1 MDDSVINA
9 HLGNGLPR
17 PRRAGYLPRVDF
29 RVLGPLE
36 VAGAE
41 GSVPLGGPK
50 QRAVLAHLLVRSNE
64 SVSIDTLIDGL
75 WGDEPPERA
84 RGTIQAYVHNLRKAL
99 GPARIESRAPGYV
112 LRVEP
117 DELDSSRFEA
127 LLRDSR
133 RLGEEP
139 SRAAEVLSEGLALW
153 RGPAFADL
161 EGLASLQGEIARLGE
176 LKLQALEDR
185 IGFELA
191 AGRQQGVLGELELLV
206 HEHPLR
212 ERLWEHLM
220 LARYRAGRQGDALAA
235 FDAARLVLADELG
248 VDPSPELR
256 RLQEQI
262 LRQDPSLELRGQP
275 LRGYQLL
282 ERIGDGAFGAVY
294 RALQPQV
301 GREVAIK
308 SIHAELANDPGFIR
322 RFEREAQ
329 LVARL
334 EHPHVVPLYDYW
346 RDADGAYLVMRF
358 LRGGSLR
365 ERLEKDGSLAALEA
379 SSILDQIAEALS
391 AAHRQGII
399 HRDVRPENVLLDD
412 EGNAYLSDFQIAMDS
427 SDQDATGPRT
437 IGSHAYSSPEQISG
451 GPITPPTDIY
461 SLGIVLYES
470 LVGRYPFP
478 DGSPAD
484 PVHRRL
490 HDRPPSVLTARPELS
505 TAVDAVIARATKEDP
520 GHRYADVVLL
530 ADAFREAIGGEAT
543 EVHRAPLIGDHNPYK
558 GLRPF
563 DEADAPDFFGR
574 EALVERL
581 VARLSEDVDGA
592 RFLGVVGPSGS
603 GKSSLVNAGLVPA
616 LRGGA
621 LPGSAAWF
629 FVEMSP
635 GARPFEEL
643 EGALRRIAVNPPGS
657 LLEQLESDGRGF
669 LAAVERALPPDA
681 SELLLVIDQF
691 EELFTKAEDEES
703 RTRFMASL
711 VSAAMDPDSRIR
723 IVITLRG
730 DFYDRPLGYQVFGE
744 LLGARTQTVGP
755 LSPQEL
761 ERAVAG
767 PAERVGLTP
776 EPALLAEVV
785 ADAADRP
792 GALPLLQFAL
802 TEVFERRRNGRL
814 TLADYHEVGGLGGAL
829 AGRAEHL
836 YETGDDGH
844 RETVRQMF
852 LHIVDVGDAVQ
863 GLRRRVRRSQ
873 LGAMEVDPSAMA
885 LAIDEFESQRLLTFD
900 RDPVTREPTVE
911 VAHEALLRGWGRLT
925 EWIETARD
933 DVKTERRLAAE
944 AAEWEEGGRDP
955 SFLLR
960 GSRLGQ
966 FEAWAAATNVALAS
980 GDREYLTASID
991 LRERERRLE
1000 EAQRDQEASLKRR
1013 SVLRLRG
1020 LVAVLTVGALVAA
1033 GLALVA
1039 ADRGRRAEREARVAM
1054 ARELAAAAV
1063 ANLDVDTERSMLLAL
1078 QAVETTYR
1086 VDGTVLPEAEEV
1098 LHRALQAHRLVYT
1111 VPGYLGEFSSD
1122 GSRLLVA
1129 GLDSGSADI
1138 YDAATGERLS
1148 TTIGAG
1154 SQSQAGRNQR
1164 LEVAFSADGGL
1175 FATWSDSS
1183 SDIRLF
1189 KTATGEEVRRL
1200 SVPEGPL
1207 YDPQFSPDG
1216 RFIETGGPAQPL
1228 SEGGCCPQTYLFDLR
1243 TGALLNIKNE
1253 IGPIAFSPD
1262 GKRQLTAD
1270 SWSPG
1275 AGVWE
1280 AGYVHDVRA
1289 HDRRPLGQEAG
1300 VPLYRLPGQR
1310 ADVPIYEGLVGT
1322 RRLRGLTLLGHKGD
1336 VNGAAW
1342 SPHGARIATSSP
1354 DQLNVWD
1361 ASTPKHYELKDP
1373 SNLLLPEFT
1382 VSPPT
1387 GLFTSVAFGPGSQM
1401 ATGMSDGTTVVWK
1414 LSADGA
1420 KPILTLAGHEAAV
1433 VYADFSPNGTRL
1445 ITSSSDGTVKVWD
1458 ITPGGG
1464 GTEWLTLPG
1473 AGGLTYSPDGSR
1485 LAIGS
1490 EDGAVHVYD
1499 AATGRESLVLK
1510 AHKGRVNALAFDPSG
1525 SLLAS
1530 AGFTDGT
1537 ARIWDADSGILR
1549 ATVDLSRFLKPSI
1562 PPPRRCGLHPMGLKQ
1577 VFDLA
1582 FSPDGEL
1589 LTTGGWFG
1597 PSSTLVWDS
1606 STGALQR
1613 ILVQGP
1619 DSQDQ
1624 WGRSVDFSPD
1634 GKLVAGEGRD
1644 LVFVWA
1650 VQDGRLVARIGQQ
1663 QVNAL
1668 AFSPDGRRLITGSL
1682 EGDVDVW
1689 DASTGRELDA
1699 LSGNLGQVLDISF
1712 SPDGT
1717 RVATSSTDG
1726 TVRLWDLRTGQQL
1739 LTLASGVAGE
1749 VGDRSKFCFRRNR
1762 NAYLGV
1768 GGKLAFSPDGTR
1780 LAYTA
1785 ADGTVR
1791 VLALNIDDLIHL
1803 ARSRLTR
1810 SWTQDECITY
1820 LHLDGCPTTLD

>member
-1 MDDSVINA
+1 MNDPATSA
-9 HLGNGLPR
+9 YQGAGLPR
-17 PRRAGYLPRVDF
+17 PKRARYLPSVDF
-29 RVLGPLE
+29 RVLGPFE

-41 GSVPLGGPK
+41 GSIPLGGPK
-50 QRAVLAHLLVRSNE
+50 QRAVLALLLVRPNQ

-75 WGDEPPERA
+75 WGDEPPDRA
-84 RGTIQAYVHNLRKAL
+84 RGTIQAYIHNLRRAL
-99 GPARIESRAPGYV
+99 GPDRIVSHAGYA
-112 LRVEP
+112 LRVQP
-117 DELDSSRFEA
+117 DELDSSRFEM

-139 SRAAEVLSEGLALW
+139 SRAAEVLREGLDLW

-176 LKLQALEDR
+176 LRLRAIEDR

-191 AGRQQGVLGELELLV
+191 VGRQEHVLGELELLV

-212 ERLWEHLM
+212 ERLWEQLM

-235 FDAARLVLADELG
+235 FDAARRVLADELG

-262 LRQDPSLELRGQP
+262 LQQDPSLELRGQP

-282 ERIGDGAFGAVY
+282 ERIGDGVFGVVY

-358 LRGGSLR
+358 MRGGSLR
-365 ERLEKDGSLAALEA
+365 LLLEKDGGLAALEA
-379 SSILDQIAEALS
+379 SSIFDQIAEALS
-391 AAHRQGII
+391 AAHRQGVI
-399 HRDVRPENVLLDD
+399 HRDVKPENVLLDE
-412 EGNAYLSDFQIAMDS
+412 EGNAYLSDFGIAMDS
-427 SDQDATGPRT
+427 SDPDTTGPRM
-437 IGSHAYSSPEQISG
+437 IGSHTYSSPEQISG
-451 GPITPPTDIY
+451 GPITPQADVY

-470 LVGRYPFP
+470 LVGRHPFL

-484 PVHRRL
+484 LVHRHL
-490 HDRPPSVLTARPELS
+490 HDGPPSILTARPEFS
-505 TAVDAVIARATKEDP
+505 PAVDAVIATATNEDP
-520 GHRYADVVLL
+520 ADRYADVVVL
-530 ADAFREAIGGEAT
+530 ADAFREAIGAGAT
-543 EVHRAPLIGDHNPYK
+543 EVHGAPLIGDHNPYK

-581 VARLSEDVDGA
+581 VARLSERVDGS
-592 RFLGVVGPSGS
+592 RFLGVVGASGS
-603 GKSSLVNAGLVPA
+603 GKSSVIRAGLVPA
-616 LRGGA
+616 LRRGA
-621 LPGSAAWF
+621 LPGSEAWF
-629 FVEMSP
+629 FIEMSP
-635 GARPFEEL
+635 GALPFEEL
-643 EGALRRIAVNPPGS
+643 EAALRRIAVNPPSS
-657 LLEQLESDGRGF
+657 LVEQLENDESGLLR
-669 LAAVERALPPDA
+669 AVERVLPPDG

-691 EELFTKAEDEES
+691 EELFTRVEDEEI
-703 RTRFMASL
+703 RGRFMESL
-711 VSAAMDPDSRIR
+711 VSAAMDPGSRIR
-723 IVITLRG
+723 IVVTLRG
-730 DFYDRPLGYQVFGE
+730 DFYDRPLGYQAFGE

-767 PAERVGLTP
+767 PAERVGVTP

-802 TEVFERRRNGRL
+802 TEVFERRRNGTL
-814 TLADYHEVGGLGGAL
+814 TLAEYQGVGGLGGAL

-836 YETGDDGH
+836 YETGDDGY
-844 RETVRQMF
+844 RETIRQMF
-852 LHIVDVGDAVQ
+852 LHIVDVEDAVE

-873 LGAMEVDPSAMA
+873 LGAMEVDPAAMA
-885 LAIDEFESQRLLTFD
+885 LAIDEFENQRLLTFD

-911 VAHEALLRGWGRLT
+911 VAHEALLRDWGRLT

-944 AAEWEEGGRDP
+944 AADWEQGGRDP

-966 FEAWAAATNVALAS
+966 FEAWAAETDVALAS

-991 LRERERRLE
+991 QRERERRVE
-1000 EAQRDQEASLKRR
+1000 EAQREREASLKRR
-1013 SVLRLRG
+1013 SVVRLRA
-1020 LVAVLTVGALVAA
+1020 LVAVLTAGALIAA

-1086 VDGTVLPEAEEV
+1086 VDRTVLPEAEEV

-1111 VPGYLGEFSSD
+1111 VPGYHGEFNAD
-1122 GSRLLVA
+1122 GTRLLVA
-1129 GLDSGSADI
+1129 GLKPGTADV

-1154 SQSQAGRNQR
+1154 SESQVGGNER
-1164 LEVAFSADGGL
+1164 LGLAFSADGRF
-1175 FATWSDSS
+1175 FATWSDFSP
-1183 SDIRLF
+1183 DIRLF
-1189 KTATGEEVRRL
+1189 ETATGEEVRRL

-1207 YDPQFSPDG
+1207 SKPQFSPDG
-1216 RFIETGGPAQPL
+1216 RFLATGGPAQRL

-1243 TGALLNIKNE
+1243 TGELLSINNE

-1275 AGVWE
+1275 AGMWE

-1289 HDRRPLGQEAG
+1289 HDQRPLGQEAG
-1300 VPLYRLPGQR
+1300 VPLYHLPGQQ
-1310 ADVPIYEGLVGT
+1310 ADVPIYEGPVGT
-1322 RRLRGLTLLGHKGD
+1322 ERLRGLTLFGHKGD
-1336 VNGAAW
+1336 VNGATW

-1361 ASTPKHYELKDP
+1361 ASTPKHYRLKDP
-1373 SNLLLPEFT
+1373 SNHVLPEFT
-1382 VSPPT
+1382 VSPPA
-1387 GLFTSVAFGPGSQM
+1387 GLFTTVAFGPGSRI

-1414 LSADGA
+1414 ISIDGA
-1420 KPILTLAGHEAAV
+1420 KPILALAGHDAAV
-1433 VYADFSPNGTRL
+1433 AGADFSPDGTRL
-1445 ITSSSDGTVKVWD
+1445 VTSSNDGTVKVWD

-1473 AGGLTYSPDGSR
+1473 AGGLAYSPDGSR

-1490 EDGAVHVYD
+1490 EDGAVDVYD
-1499 AATGRESLVLK
+1499 AATGRRSLVLRG
-1510 AHKGRVNALAFDPSG
+1510 HEGRVNALAFDPSG

-1530 AGFTDGT
+1530 AGFADGT
-1537 ARIWDADSGILR
+1537 ARIWAAESGIER

-1577 VFDLA
+1577 VFDVA
-1582 FSPDGEL
+1582 FSPDGSM

-1597 PSSTLVWDS
+1597 PSSTLIWAPA
-1606 STGALQR
+1606 TGALQR
-1613 ILVQGP
+1613 ILAQGP

-1650 VQDGRLVARIGQQ
+1650 VQDGRLVARIPQQ

-1668 AFSPDGRRLITGSL
+1668 AFSPDGRRLVTGSL

-1689 DASTGRELDA
+1689 EARTGRQLDA
-1699 LSGNLGQVLDISF
+1699 LSGNLGQVLDLAV
-1712 SPDGT
+1712 SPDGA

-1726 TVRLWDLRTGQQL
+1726 TVRLWDLGTGRQL
-1739 LTLASGVAGE
+1739 LTLANGVAGE
-1749 VGDRSKFCFRRNR
+1749 VGAKSKTCFRRNR

-1791 VLALNIDDLIHL
+1791 VLALDIDDLMHL

-1810 SWTQDECITY
+1810 SWTPDECRTY
-1820 LHLDGCPTTLD
+1820 LHVERCPSTMI

>member
-1 MDDSVINA
+1 MNEPVTSA
-9 HLGNGLPR
+9 YQGAGLPR
-17 PRRAGYLPRVDF
+17 PRRERYLPKVDF

-36 VAGAE
+36 VAGAK

-50 QRAVLAHLLVRSNE
+50 QRAVLALLLVRPNQ

-84 RGTIQAYVHNLRKAL
+84 RGTIQAYVHNLRRAL
-99 GPARIESRAPGYV
+99 GRDRIESHAGYL
-112 LRVEP
+112 LRVDP
-117 DELDSSRFEA
+117 DELDSSRFEMLA
-127 LLRDSR
+127 RDSR
-133 RLGEEP
+133 RLSEEP
-139 SRAAEVLSEGLALW
+139 SHAAEVLNEGLALW
-153 RGPAFADL
+153 RGPALADL

-176 LKLQALEDR
+176 LRLRAIEDR

-191 AGRQQGVLGELELLV
+191 AGRHEHVLSELELLV

-220 LARYRAGRQGDALAA
+220 LARYRTGRQGDALAA
-235 FDAARLVLADELG
+235 FDAARRVLADELG

-262 LRQDPSLELRGQP
+262 LRQDSSLELRGQP
-275 LRGYQLL
+275 VRGYQLL
-282 ERIGDGAFGAVY
+282 ERIGDGAFGVVY

-308 SIHAELANDPGFIR
+308 SIHSELANDPDFIR

-346 RDADGAYLVMRF
+346 RDVEGAYLVMRF
-358 LRGGSLR
+358 LRGGSLGQR
-365 ERLEKDGSLAALEA
+365 IEKDGGLGPQEA

-399 HRDVRPENVLLDD
+399 HRDVKPENVLLDE
-412 EGNAYLSDFQIAMDS
+412 EGRAYLSDFGIAMDS
-427 SDQDATGPRT
+427 SDSRATRSVT
-437 IGSHAYSSPEQISG
+437 IGSHAYLSPEQIAG
-451 GPITPPTDIY
+451 GPITPQTDVY

-470 LVGRYPFP
+470 FVGRHPFP
-478 DGSPAD
+478 DGSIAD
-484 PVHRRL
+484 LVQRHL
-490 HDRPPSVLTARPELS
+490 HDGLPSVRIARPELS
-505 TAVDAVIARATKEDP
+505 LAIDEVIATATNKDP
-520 GHRYADVVLL
+520 ADRYADVVLM
-530 ADAFREAIGGEAT
+530 ASAFRQALGA
-543 EVHRAPLIGDHNPYK
+543 EVAEVQGAPLVGADHNPYK
-558 GLRPF
+558 GLRSF

-581 VARLSEDVDGA
+581 VARLSERVDGS

-603 GKSSLVNAGLVPA
+603 GKSSVVRAGLVPA
-616 LRGGA
+616 LRKGA
-621 LPGSAAWF
+621 LPRSEAWF
-629 FVEMSP
+629 FIEMSP

-657 LLEQLESDGRGF
+657 LVQQLKNDESGVLR
-669 LAAVERALPPDA
+669 AVERVLPPDG

-691 EELFTKAEDEES
+691 EELFNRVEDEEV
-703 RTRFMASL
+703 RARFMASL
-711 VSAAMDPDSRIR
+711 VSAAMDSGSRLR
-723 IVITLRG
+723 IVVTLRG
-730 DFYDRPLGYQVFGE
+730 DFYDRPLGYELFGE
-744 LLGARTQTVGP
+744 LLGARTQIVGP

-767 PAERVGLTP
+767 PAERVGVTP

-802 TEVFERRRNGRL
+802 TEVFERRRNATL
-814 TLADYHEVGGLGGAL
+814 TLADYQEVGGLGGAL
-829 AGRAEHL
+829 ASRAEHL
-836 YETGDDGH
+836 YETGDDGY
-844 RETVRQMF
+844 RETIRQMF
-852 LHIVDVGDAVQ
+852 LHIVDVEVAVE

-873 LGAMEVDPSAMA
+873 LRAMEVDPAAMA

-911 VAHEALLRGWGRLT
+911 VAHEALLRGWRRLT
-925 EWIETARD
+925 EWIEMARD

-944 AAEWEEGGRDP
+944 AADWEEAGRDP

-966 FEAWAAATNVALAS
+966 FEAWAAETDVALAS

-991 LRERERRLE
+991 QRERERRVE
-1000 EAQRDQEASLKRR
+1000 EAQREREASLKRR
-1013 SVLRLRG
+1013 SVVRLRA

-1033 GLALVA
+1033 SLALVA
-1039 ADRGRRAEREARVAM
+1039 ADRGRKAEREARVAM

-1078 QAVETTYR
+1078 EAVETTYR
-1086 VDGTVLPEAEEV
+1086 VDGNVLPEAEDV
-1098 LHRALQAHRLVYT
+1098 LHRALQAHRLVDSL
-1111 VPGYLGEFSSD
+1111 PGYHGEFDAD
-1122 GSRLLVA
+1122 GTRLLVA
-1129 GLDSGSADI
+1129 GLKPGTADV
-1138 YDAATGERLS
+1138 YDAASGERLS

-1154 SQSQAGRNQR
+1154 SESQVGGNER
-1164 LEVAFSADGGL
+1164 LELTFSADGRF
-1175 FATWSDSS
+1175 FATWSDFSR
-1183 SDIRLF
+1183 DIRVF
-1189 KTATGEEVRRL
+1189 ETATGEEVRRL

-1207 YDPQFSPDG
+1207 YKPQFSPDG
-1216 RFIETGGPAQPL
+1216 RFLATGGPAQRL
-1228 SEGGCCPQTYLFDLR
+1228 SEDGCCPQTYLFDLR
-1243 TGALLNIKNE
+1243 TGALLNINNE

-1280 AGYVHDVRA
+1280 AGYVHDVLER
-1289 HDRRPLGQEAG
+1289 DRRPLGQEVG
-1300 VPLYRLPGQR
+1300 VPIYHLPGQKT
-1310 ADVPIYEGLVGT
+1310 DVPIYEGPVGT
-1322 RRLRGLTLLGHKGD
+1322 RRLRGLTLFGHKGD

-1354 DQLNVWD
+1354 DQVNVWD
-1361 ASTPKHYELKDP
+1361 ASAPKPYRLKDP
-1373 SNLLLPEFT
+1373 SNHVMPEFT
-1382 VSPPT
+1382 VSPPA
-1387 GLFTSVAFGPGSQM
+1387 GLFTAVAFGPGVI
-1401 ATGMSDGTTVVWK
+1401 ATGMSDGTTIVWK
-1414 LSADGA
+1414 LSTDGA

-1433 VYADFSPNGTRL
+1433 LGADFSPDGTRL
-1445 ITSSSDGTVKVWD
+1445 VTSSDDGTVKVWD
-1458 ITPGGG
+1458 ITPRGG

-1473 AGGLTYSPDGSR
+1473 AGGLAYSPDGSR

-1499 AATGRESLVLK
+1499 AATGRRSVVLHG
-1510 AHKGRVNALAFDPSG
+1510 HKGRVNDLAFDPSG
-1525 SLLAS
+1525 SMLAS
-1530 AGFTDGT
+1530 AGFADGT
-1537 ARIWDADSGILR
+1537 ARIWDAESGTEL
-1549 ATVDLSRFLKPSI
+1549 ATVDLSRFQKPST
-1562 PPPRRCGLHPMGLKQ
+1562 PPAHRCGLHPLGLKQ
-1577 VFDLA
+1577 VFDVV
-1582 FSPDGEL
+1582 FSPDGNM

-1597 PSSTLVWDS
+1597 PSSTLMWDPA
-1606 STGALQR
+1606 TGELRR
-1613 ILVQGP
+1613 IMAQGQ
-1619 DSQDQ
+1619 DSKAQ
-1624 WGRSVDFSPD
+1624 WGRSVDVSPD
-1634 GKLVAGEGRD
+1634 GRLVAGEGRD
-1644 LVFVWA
+1644 VVFVWS
-1650 VQDGRLVARIGQQ
+1650 VEDGRLVARIRQQ

-1668 AFSPDGRRLITGSL
+1668 AFSPDGRRLVTGSL
-1682 EGDVDVW
+1682 GGNVDVW
-1689 DASTGRELDA
+1689 EARTGRQLDS
-1699 LSGNLGQVLDISF
+1699 LSGNLGQVLDLAF
-1712 SPDGT
+1712 SPDGN

-1726 TVRLWDLRTGQQL
+1726 TVRLWDPRTGQQI
-1739 LTLASGVAGE
+1739 LTLARGVAGE
-1749 VGDRSKFCFRRNR
+1749 VGAKSKFCFRRNR
-1762 NAYLGV
+1762 SAYLGV

-1780 LAYTA
+1780 LAYSA

-1791 VLALNIDDLIHL
+1791 VLALDIDDLIQL

-1810 SWTQDECITY
+1810 SWTPEECRTY
-1820 LHLDGCPTTLD
+1820 LHVESCPST

>member
-1 MDDSVINA
+1 MNDPVTSA
-9 HLGNGLPR
+9 YQGAGLPR

-41 GSVPLGGPK
+41 GSVSLGGPK
-50 QRAVLAHLLVRSNE
+50 QRAVLAHLLVRPNQ

-84 RGTIQAYVHNLRKAL
+84 RGTIQAYIHNLRRAL
-99 GPARIESRAPGYV
+99 GPDRIESHAGYV

-117 DELDSSRFEA
+117 DELDSSRFEM

-133 RLGEEP
+133 RLSEEP
-139 SRAAEVLSEGLALW
+139 SRAAEALSEGLALW

-176 LKLQALEDR
+176 LRLRAIEDR

-191 AGRQQGVLGELELLV
+191 VGRQEHVLGELELLV

-220 LARYRAGRQGDALAA
+220 LARFRAGRQGDALAA
-235 FDAARLVLADELG
+235 FDAARRVLADELG

-282 ERIGDGAFGAVY
+282 VRIGDGAFGVVY

-308 SIHAELANDPGFIR
+308 SIHTDLANDPDFIR

-334 EHPHVVPLYDYW
+334 EHPQVVPLYDYW

-365 ERLEKDGSLAALEA
+365 QLIEKDGGLAPQEA

-399 HRDVRPENVLLDD
+399 HRDVKPENVLLDE
-412 EGNAYLSDFQIAMDS
+412 EGNAYLSDFGIAMDS
-427 SDQDATGPRT
+427 SDPHATGSAT
-437 IGSHAYSSPEQISG
+437 IGSHAYLSPEQIRG
-451 GPITPPTDIY
+451 GPITPQTDVY
-461 SLGIVLYES
+461 SLGVVLYES
-470 LVGRYPFP
+470 LVGRHPFH

-484 PVHRRL
+484 LVQRHL
-490 HDRPPSVLTARPELS
+490 HDKLPSVRAAWPELS
-505 TAVDAVIARATKEDP
+505 PGIDDVIATAMSKDP
-520 GHRYADVVLL
+520 ADRYADVVVM
-530 ADAFREAIGGEAT
+530 AAAFRQALGAEIA
-543 EVHRAPLIGDHNPYK
+543 EVQGAPLVGADHNPYK

-581 VARLSEDVDGA
+581 LARLSERVDGS

-603 GKSSLVNAGLVPA
+603 GKSSVVRAGLAPA
-616 LRGGA
+616 LRRGA
-621 LPGSAAWF
+621 LPGSEAWF
-629 FVEMSP
+629 FIEMSP
-635 GARPFEEL
+635 GARPFEGL
-643 EGALRRIAVNPPGS
+643 EGALHRIAVNPPGS
-657 LLEQLESDGRGF
+657 LVQQLKNDDSGLLR
-669 LAAVERALPPDA
+669 AVERVLPPDG

-691 EELFTKAEDEES
+691 EELFTKVEDEED

-711 VSAAMDPDSRIR
+711 VSAAMHPGSRIR
-723 IVITLRG
+723 IVVTLRG
-730 DFYDRPLGYQVFGE
+730 DFYDRPLGYQSFGE

-767 PAERVGLTP
+767 PAERVGVTP

-802 TEVFERRRNGRL
+802 TEVFERRRNGGL
-814 TLADYHEVGGLGGAL
+814 TLAAYREVGGLGGAL

-836 YETGDDGH
+836 YETGDDGY
-844 RETVRQMF
+844 RETIRQMF
-852 LHIVDVGDAVQ
+852 LHIVDVEDAVE

-873 LGAMEVDPSAMA
+873 LGAMEVDPAAMA
-885 LAIDEFESQRLLTFD
+885 LAIDEFENQRLLTFD
-900 RDPVTREPTVE
+900 RDPITREPTVE
-911 VAHEALLRGWGRLT
+911 VAHEALLRGWGRLSG
-925 EWIETARD
+925 WIETARD

-944 AAEWEEGGRDP
+944 AADWEEGGRDP

-966 FEAWAAATNVALAS
+966 FDAWAAQTDVALAS

-991 LRERERRLE
+991 QRERERRVE
-1000 EAQRDQEASLKRR
+1000 EAQREREASLKRR
-1013 SVLRLRG
+1013 SVVRLRA

-1033 GLALVA
+1033 SLALVA
-1039 ADRGRRAEREARVAM
+1039 TDRGRKAEREARVAM

-1078 QAVETTYR
+1078 EAVETTYR

-1098 LHRALQAHRLVYT
+1098 LHRSLQADRLVLT
-1111 VPGYLGEFSSD
+1111 VPGYHGEFNAD
-1122 GSRLLVA
+1122 GTRLLVA
-1129 GLDSGSADI
+1129 GLKPGTADV
-1138 YDAATGERLS
+1138 YKAATGERIS
-1148 TTIGAG
+1148 TTTGAG
-1154 SQSQAGRNQR
+1154 SGSQVGPNEK
-1164 LEVAFSADGGL
+1164 LELAFSADGRL
-1175 FATWSDSS
+1175 FATWSDFSP
-1183 SDIRLF
+1183 DIRLF
-1189 KTATGEEVRRL
+1189 ETATGEEVRRL
-1200 SVPEGPL
+1200 RVPEGPL
-1207 YDPQFSPDG
+1207 YKPQFSPNG
-1216 RFIETGGPAQPL
+1216 RFLATGGPAQRL

-1243 TGALLNIKNE
+1243 TGELLSINNE

-1275 AGVWE
+1275 GSVWF

-1289 HDRRPLGQEAG
+1289 FDRRPLGQEVG
-1300 VPLYRLPGQR
+1300 VPIYHLPGQQ
-1310 ADVPIYEGLVGT
+1310 ADVPIYEGPVGT
-1322 RRLRGLTLLGHKGD
+1322 RRLRGLTLLGHEGD
-1336 VNGAAW
+1336 VNSAAW
-1342 SPHGARIATSSP
+1342 SPDGARIATSSP
-1354 DQLNVWD
+1354 DQMNVYD
-1361 ASTPKHYELKDP
+1361 ASITKPYELKDP
-1373 SNLLLPEFT
+1373 NNHVLPEFT
-1382 VSPPT
+1382 VSPPA
-1387 GLFTSVAFGPGSQM
+1387 GLFTAVAFGPGSLI

-1414 LSADGA
+1414 LSTDGA

-1433 VYADFSPNGTRL
+1433 GGVDFSPDGTRL
-1445 ITSSSDGTVKVWD
+1445 VTSSDGTVKVWD

-1464 GTEWLTLPG
+1464 GAEWLTLPG
-1473 AGGLTYSPDGSR
+1473 AGGVAYSPDGSR

-1490 EDGAVHVYD
+1490 EDGSIHVYD
-1499 AATGRESLVLK
+1499 AAIGKLSLVLRG
-1510 AHKGRVNALAFDPSG
+1510 HKGRVNALAFDSSG
-1525 SLLAS
+1525 SMLAS
-1530 AGFTDGT
+1530 AGFADGT
-1537 ARIWDADSGILR
+1537 ARIWDTESGTEL
-1549 ATVDLSRFLKPSI
+1549 ATVDLSRFQRPSTR
-1562 PPPRRCGLHPMGLKQ
+1562 PAPRCGLHPQGLKQ
-1577 VFDLA
+1577 VFDVA
-1582 FSPDGEL
+1582 FSPDGTM

-1597 PSSTLVWDS
+1597 PSSTLMWDS
-1606 STGALQR
+1606 ATGRLRR
-1613 ILVQGP
+1613 ILAQGP
-1619 DSQDQ
+1619 DSEEQ
-1624 WGRSVDFSPD
+1624 WGRSIDFSPD
-1634 GKLVAGEGRD
+1634 GRLVAGEGQD
-1644 LVFVWA
+1644 SVFVWA
-1650 VQDGRLVARIGQQ
+1650 VEDGRLVARIDQQ
-1663 QVNAL
+1663 QVDAL
-1668 AFSPDGRRLITGSL
+1668 AFSPDGRRLVTGSL

-1689 DASTGRELDA
+1689 DARTGRQVDSLN
-1699 LSGNLGQVLDISF
+1699 GNLGQVLDLAF
-1712 SPDGT
+1712 SPDGN
-1717 RVATSSTDG
+1717 RLATSSTDG
-1726 TVRLWDLRTGQQL
+1726 IVRLWDARTGQQL

-1749 VGDRSKFCFRRNR
+1749 VGGKSKFCFRRNR
-1762 NAYLGV
+1762 SAYLGV
-1768 GGKLAFSPDGTR
+1768 GGKLTFSPDGTR

-1791 VLALNIDDLIHL
+1791 VLALDIDDLIQL

-1810 SWTQDECITY
+1810 FWTPDECRTY
-1820 LHLDGCPTTLD
+1820 LHVERCPSAET

>member
-1 MDDSVINA
+1 MNDPVTSA
-9 HLGNGLPR
+9 YQKAGLPR
-17 PRRAGYLPRVDF
+17 PRRARYLPRVDF

-41 GSVPLGGPK
+41 GSVQLGGPK
-50 QRAVLAHLLVRSNE
+50 QRAVLALLLVRSNQ

-84 RGTIQAYVHNLRKAL
+84 RGTIQAYVHNLRRAL
-99 GPARIESRAPGYV
+99 GPERIESHAGYL
-112 LRVEP
+112 LRVDP
-117 DELDSSRFEA
+117 HELDSSRFEV
-127 LLRDSR
+127 LLRESR
-133 RLGEEP
+133 RLSEEP
-139 SRAAEVLSEGLALW
+139 SRAAEVLNEGLALW

-161 EGLASLQGEIARLGE
+161 EGFASLQGEIARLGE
-176 LKLQALEDR
+176 LRLRGIEDR

-191 AGRQQGVLGELELLV
+191 AGRQERVLGELELLA

-235 FDAARLVLADELG
+235 FDAARRVLADELG

-262 LRQDPSLELRGQP
+262 LRQDPSLELRGRP
-275 LRGYQLL
+275 VRGYELL
-282 ERIGDGAFGAVY
+282 ERIGDGAFGVVY

-308 SIHAELANDPGFIR
+308 SIHSELANDPGFIR

-365 ERLEKDGSLAALEA
+365 QRIEKDGGLSAQET
-379 SSILDQIAEALS
+379 SSVLDQIAEALS

-399 HRDVRPENVLLDD
+399 HRDVKPENVLLDE
-412 EGNAYLSDFQIAMDS
+412 EGRAYLSDFGIAMDS
-427 SDQDATGPRT
+427 SDPHATASVT
-437 IGSHAYSSPEQISG
+437 IGTHAYWSPEQIGG
-451 GPITPPTDIY
+451 GPITPQTDVY

-470 LVGRYPFP
+470 LVGRHPFP
-478 DGSPAD
+478 DGSFAD
-484 PVHRRL
+484 LVQRHL
-490 HDRPPSVLTARPELS
+490 HDGLTSVRTARPELS
-505 TAVDAVIARATKEDP
+505 PAIDEVIATATKKDP
-520 GHRYADVVLL
+520 ADRYADVVVM
-530 ADAFREAIGGEAT
+530 AHAFREALGA
-543 EVHRAPLIGDHNPYK
+543 EVAEVKGAPLVGAGRNPYK

-581 VARLSEDVDGA
+581 VARLSERVDGS

-603 GKSSLVNAGLVPA
+603 GKSSVVRAGLVPA
-616 LRGGA
+616 LRRGA
-621 LPGSAAWF
+621 LPGSEAWF

-635 GARPFEEL
+635 GARPFGEL
-643 EGALRRIAVNPPGS
+643 EAALRRIAVNPPGS
-657 LLEQLESDGRGF
+657 LVEQLENDERG
-669 LAAVERALPPDA
+669 LAVAVERVLPPDG

-691 EELFTKAEDEES
+691 EELFTRVEDEEI
-703 RTRFMASL
+703 RARFMASL
-711 VSAAMDPDSRIR
+711 VSAAMNPGSRVR
-723 IVITLRG
+723 IVVTLRG
-730 DFYDRPLGYQVFGE
+730 DFYDRPLGYQAFGE
-744 LLGARTQTVGP
+744 LLGVRTQTVGP

-767 PAERVGLTP
+767 PAERVGVTP

-802 TEVFERRRNGRL
+802 TEIFERRRDGRL
-814 TLADYHEVGGLGGAL
+814 TLADYLAVGGLGGAL
-829 AGRAEHL
+829 AGRAEHV
-836 YETGDDGH
+836 YEAGDDRY
-844 RETVRQMF
+844 RETIRQMF
-852 LHIVDVGDAVQ
+852 LHIVDVEDAVE

-873 LGAMEVDPSAMA
+873 LGAMEVDPAAMA
-885 LAIDEFESQRLLTFD
+885 VAIDEFESQRLLTFD
-900 RDPVTREPTVE
+900 RDPATREPTVE
-911 VAHEALLRGWGRLT
+911 VAHEALLRGWGRLS
-925 EWIETARD
+925 EWIEMARD

-944 AAEWEEGGRDP
+944 AADWEEGGRDP

-966 FEAWAAATNVALAS
+966 FEAWAAQTNVALAS

-991 LRERERRLE
+991 QRERERLLE
-1000 EAQRDQEASLKRR
+1000 KAQREREASLKRR
-1013 SVLRLRG
+1013 SVIRLRG
-1020 LVAVLTVGALVAA
+1020 LVAVLTVGAVLAA
-1033 GLALVA
+1033 SLALVA
-1039 ADRGRRAEREARVAM
+1039 ADRGRKADREARAAM

-1078 QAVETTYR
+1078 EAVETTYR

-1098 LHRALQAHRLVYT
+1098 LHRALQAHRLVLT
-1111 VPGYLGEFSSD
+1111 VPGYHGEFSAD
-1122 GSRLLVA
+1122 GTRLLIA
-1129 GLDSGSADI
+1129 GLKGSADV
-1138 YDAATGERLS
+1138 YDAATGERIS

-1154 SQSQAGRNQR
+1154 SGSQVGPNEK
-1164 LEVAFSADGGL
+1164 LELAFSADGRL
-1175 FATWSDSS
+1175 FATWSDFSP
-1183 SDIRLF
+1183 DIRVF
-1189 KTATGEEVRRL
+1189 ETATGEEVRRL

-1207 YDPQFSPDG
+1207 SKPQFSPDG
-1216 RFIETGGPAQPL
+1216 RFLATGGPAQPP
-1228 SEGGCCPQTYLFDLR
+1228 SEDGCCPQTYLFDLR
-1243 TGALLNIKNE
+1243 TGALLNINNE

-1289 HDRRPLGQEAG
+1289 LDRRPLGQEVG
-1300 VPLYRLPGQR
+1300 VPIYHLPGQK
-1310 ADVPIYEGLVGT
+1310 ADVPIYEGPVGT
-1322 RRLRGLTLLGHKGD
+1322 RRLRGLTLFGHKGD

-1354 DQLNVWD
+1354 DQVNVWD
-1361 ASTPKHYELKDP
+1361 ASAPKHYRLKDP
-1373 SNLLLPEFT
+1373 SNHVLPEFT
-1382 VSPPT
+1382 VSPPA
-1387 GLFTSVAFGPGSQM
+1387 GLFTAVAFGPGVI
-1401 ATGMSDGTTVVWK
+1401 ATGMSDGTTIVWK
-1414 LSADGA
+1414 LSTDGA

-1433 VYADFSPNGTRL
+1433 LGADFSLDGTRL
-1445 ITSSSDGTVKVWD
+1445 VTSSGDGTVKVWD

-1464 GTEWLTLPG
+1464 GAEWLTLPG
-1473 AGGLTYSPDGSR
+1473 AGGVAYSPDGSR

-1490 EDGAVHVYD
+1490 EDGAVHIYD
-1499 AATGRESLVLK
+1499 AASGQLSLVLRG
-1510 AHKGRVNALAFDPSG
+1510 HKGRVNALAFDSSG
-1525 SLLAS
+1525 SMLAS
-1530 AGFTDGT
+1530 AGFADGT
-1537 ARIWDADSGILR
+1537 ARIWDTESGTEL

-1562 PPPRRCGLHPMGLKQ
+1562 PLPHRCGLHPLGLKQ
-1577 VFDLA
+1577 VFDVAL
-1582 FSPDGEL
+1582 SPDGNM

-1597 PSSTLVWDS
+1597 PSSTLVWDPA
-1606 STGALQR
+1606 TGELLR
-1613 ILVQGP
+1613 ILAQGP

-1624 WGRSVDFSPD
+1624 WGRSIDFSLD

-1644 LVFVWA
+1644 RVFVWA
-1650 VQDGRLVARIGQQ
+1650 VEDGRLVARIPQQ

-1668 AFSPDGRRLITGSL
+1668 AFSPDGRRLVTGSL
-1682 EGDVDVW
+1682 EGDIDVW
-1689 DASTGRELDA
+1689 EARTGRQLDS
-1699 LSGNLGQVLDISF
+1699 LSGNLGQVLDLAF

-1717 RVATSSTDG
+1717 SVATSSSDG
-1726 TVRLWDLRTGQQL
+1726 TVRLWDLRTGRQL
-1739 LTLASGVAGE
+1739 LTLGGGVAGE
-1749 VGDRSKFCFRRNR
+1749 VGAKSKFCFRRNR

-1791 VLALNIDDLIHL
+1791 VLALEIDDLIRL

-1810 SWTQDECITY
+1810 SWTPDECRTY
-1820 LHLDGCPTTLD
+1820 LHVESCPSKGA

>member
-1 MDDSVINA
+1 MNDPVTSDYQRA
-9 HLGNGLPR
+9 GLPT
-17 PRRAGYLPRVDF
+17 PRRARYLPRVDF

-36 VAGAE
+36 VAGAD

-50 QRAVLAHLLVRSNE
+50 QRAVLALLLVRPNQ

-99 GPARIESRAPGYV
+99 GPGRIESHAGYV

-117 DELDSSRFEA
+117 DELDSSRFEM

-133 RLGEEP
+133 RLSEDP
-139 SRAAEVLSEGLALW
+139 SRAADVLREGLALW

-176 LKLQALEDR
+176 LRLRAIEDR

-191 AGRQQGVLGELELLV
+191 VGRQEHVLGELELLV

-212 ERLWEHLM
+212 ERLREQLM
-220 LARYRAGRQGDALAA
+220 LAHYRAGRQGDALAA
-235 FDAARLVLADELG
+235 FDAARRVLADELG

-256 RLQEQI
+256 RLQAQI

-275 LRGYQLL
+275 LRGYRLL
-282 ERIGDGAFGAVY
+282 ERIGDGAFGVVY

-308 SIHAELANDPGFIR
+308 SIHTELANDPGFIR

-334 EHPHVVPLYDYW
+334 EHPHIVPLYDYW

-358 LRGGSLR
+358 LQGGSLR
-365 ERLEKDGSLAALEA
+365 QRIEKDGGLAAQEA
-379 SSILDQIAEALS
+379 SSILDQITEALS

-399 HRDVRPENVLLDD
+399 HRDVKPENVLLDE
-412 EGNAYLSDFQIAMDS
+412 EGNAYLSDFGIAMDP
-427 SDQDATGPRT
+427 SDPRATASVTTGT
-437 IGSHAYSSPEQISG
+437 HAYSSPEQISG
-451 GPITPPTDIY
+451 GPITRQTDVY
-461 SLGIVLYES
+461 SLGVVLYES
-470 LVGRYPFP
+470 LVGRHPFP
-478 DGSPAD
+478 DGLLSDLA
-484 PVHRRL
+484 HRHL
-490 HDRPPSVLTARPELS
+490 HDRLPSVLTALPELS
-505 TAVDAVIARATKEDP
+505 PAIDAAIATATNKDPAERYVDAAF
-520 GHRYADVVLL
+520 L
-530 ADAFREAIGGEAT
+530 ADAFREALGAEAAKVPNT
-543 EVHRAPLIGDHNPYK
+543 PLIGADHNPYK

-581 VARLSEDVDGA
+581 VARLSEDVDGP

-603 GKSSLVNAGLVPA
+603 GKSSLVRAGLVPA
-616 LRGGA
+616 LRRGA
-621 LPGSAAWF
+621 LPGSDAWF
-629 FVEMSP
+629 FVDMSP

-657 LLEQLESDGRGF
+657 LPENLETDDRGF
-669 LAAVERALPPDA
+669 LEAVERALPPDG

-691 EELFTKAEDEES
+691 EELFTRVEDEGV
-703 RTRFMASL
+703 RARFMASL
-711 VSAAMDPDSRIR
+711 VSAAMDPGSRVR
-723 IVITLRG
+723 IVVTLRG
-730 DFYDRPLGYQVFGE
+730 DFYDRPLGYQAFGE

-761 ERAVAG
+761 ERAVVG
-767 PAERVGLTP
+767 PAERAGVTP

-802 TEVFERRRNGRL
+802 TEVFERRRNGSL
-814 TLADYHEVGGLGGAL
+814 TLADYQDVGGLGGAL

-836 YETGDDGH
+836 YETGDEGY
-844 RETVRQMF
+844 RETIRQMF
-852 LHIVDVGDAVQ
+852 LHIVDVEDAVE

-873 LGAMEVDPSAMA
+873 LGAMEVDPGAMA
-885 LAIDEFESQRLLTFD
+885 LAIDEFENQRLLTFD

-911 VAHEALLRGWGRLT
+911 VAHEALLRGWGRLR
-925 EWIETARD
+925 EWIEMARD

-944 AAEWEEGGRDP
+944 AADWEEGGRDP

-966 FEAWAAATNVALAS
+966 FEAWATETDVALAS
-980 GDREYLTASID
+980 GDRAYLTASID
-991 LRERERRLE
+991 QRERERRVE
-1000 EAQRDQEASLKRR
+1000 ETQREREASLKRR
-1013 SVLRLRG
+1013 SVVRLRA

-1033 GLALVA
+1033 SLALVA
-1039 ADRGRRAEREARVAM
+1039 ADRGRKAEREARVAT

-1078 QAVETTYR
+1078 EALETTNR

-1098 LHRALQAHRLVYT
+1098 LHRALQADRLVLT
-1111 VPGYLGEFSSD
+1111 VSGYHGGFNAD
-1122 GSRLLVA
+1122 GTRLLVA
-1129 GLDSGSADI
+1129 GLKPGTADV
-1138 YDAATGERLS
+1138 YEAATGERIS

-1154 SQSQAGRNQR
+1154 SESQVGGNER
-1164 LEVAFSADGGL
+1164 LEVAFSPDGRL
-1175 FATWSDSS
+1175 FATWSDFSP
-1183 SDIRLF
+1183 DIRLF
-1189 KTATGEEVRRL
+1189 ETASGEEVRRL

-1207 YDPQFSPDG
+1207 YNPQFSPGG
-1216 RFIETGGPAQPL
+1216 RFIATGGPAQRL

-1243 TGALLNIKNE
+1243 TGKLLNINNE

-1275 AGVWE
+1275 AGVWF

-1289 HDRRPLGQEAG
+1289 PDRRPLGQEAG
-1300 VPLYRLPGQR
+1300 VPVYHLPGQQ
-1310 ADVPIYEGLVGT
+1310 ADVPIYEGPVGT
-1322 RRLRGLTLLGHKGD
+1322 RRLRALTLLGHEGD
-1336 VNGAAW
+1336 VNSAAW
-1342 SPHGARIATSSP
+1342 SPDGTSIATSSP
-1354 DQLNVWD
+1354 DQVSVFD
-1361 ASTPKHYELKDP
+1361 ASITKPYELKDP
-1373 SNLLLPEFT
+1373 NNHVLPKLT
-1382 VSPPT
+1382 VSPPA
-1387 GLFTSVAFGPGSQM
+1387 GLFTAVAFGPGSLI
-1401 ATGMSDGTTVVWK
+1401 ATGMSDGTTIVWK
-1414 LSADGA
+1414 LSTDGA

-1433 VYADFSPNGTRL
+1433 GGVDFSPDGTRL
-1445 ITSSSDGTVKVWD
+1445 ITSSGDRTVKEWD

-1473 AGGLTYSPDGSR
+1473 AGGMAYSPDGSR

-1490 EDGAVHVYD
+1490 EDGSIHIYD
-1499 AATGRESLVLK
+1499 AASGKLSLVLRG
-1510 AHKGRVNALAFDPSG
+1510 HKGRVNALAFDPSG

-1530 AGFTDGT
+1530 AGFADGT
-1537 ARIWDADSGILR
+1537 ARVWDAESGIEL
-1549 ATVDLSRFLKPSI
+1549 ATVDLGQFLKPSI
-1562 PPPRRCGLHPMGLKQ
+1562 PLPHRCGLHPMGLKQ
-1577 VFDLA
+1577 VFDVA
-1582 FSPDGEL
+1582 FSPDGTM

-1597 PSSTLVWDS
+1597 PSSTLMWDS
-1606 STGALQR
+1606 ATGRLRR
-1613 ILVQGP
+1613 ILAQ
-1619 DSQDQ
+1619 DSDSEEQ
-1624 WGRSVDFSPD
+1624 WGRSIDFGPD

-1644 LVFVWA
+1644 VVFVWS
-1650 VQDGRLVARIGQQ
+1650 VGDGRIVARIRQQ

-1668 AFSPDGRRLITGSL
+1668 AFSPDGRRLVTGSL

-1689 DASTGRELDA
+1689 EARTGRQIDSLN
-1699 LSGNLGQVLDISF
+1699 GNLGQVLDLAF
-1712 SPDGT
+1712 SPD
-1717 RVATSSTDG
+1717 RNRLATSSTDG
-1726 TVRLWDLRTGQQL
+1726 TLRLWDARTGEQI
-1739 LTLASGVAGE
+1739 LTLARGVAGE
-1749 VGDRSKFCFRRNR
+1749 VGAKSKFCFRRNR

-1780 LAYTA
+1780 LAYSA

-1791 VLALNIDDLIHL
+1791 VLALDIDDLIHL

-1810 SWTQDECITY
+1810 SWTPEECRAY
-1820 LHLDGCPTTLD
+1820 LHMEGCPSTVT